1 MEQINNEIINID
13 VSNNLISLWEENDKS
28 KYSELIKEL
37 MISDDLITFLSRY
50 LKDRW
55 IVDSIDNIELLSDN
69 KFEISYNKSLYN
81 GCRDLDLHD
90 DDYLEVNFIMK
101 LESFE
106 VQIIGQPIPEERS
119 TFEEF

>member
-1 MEQINNEIINID
+1 M
-13 VSNNLISLWEENDKS
+13 
-28 KYSELIKEL
+28 
-37 MISDDLITFLSRY
+37 FLTRGR
-50 LKDRW
+50 LH
-55 IVDSIDNIELLSDN
+55 
-69 KFEISYNKSLYN
+69 NKSLYN

>member
-1 MEQINNEIINID
+1 
-13 VSNNLISLWEENDKS
+13 
-28 KYSELIKEL
+28 

-55 IVDSIDNIELLSDN
+55 IVDSIGNIELLRDN